1 MVKVIEVPL
10 GSDYDREIRRKVL
23 VGTNIHPI
31 DLKIESISKP
41 TLKGDVA
48 IFIVNYRK
56 RTVDPFLSDGWATTF

>member
-1 MVKVIEVPL
+1 MK
-10 GSDYDREIRRKVL
+10 IRRKVL